1 MTHRVAQLFRLLIAD
16 LRGEWPIAVAQIIV
30 ITAVLTPLL
39 VLSGLREGVIG
50 TLIGRLDRDPAMRLI
65 TPVATGA
72 NRFDAAWFAEVA
84 AWPEVAF
91 VIPST
96 RLIAGQIDLFRPEDG
111 TAAPAANG
119 NAAPAAGKKAGELR
133 ATLVPTAPGDP
144 VTGPDAAAVATPGGV
159 VLSAKAADRLG
170 VAAGDRLTAYVERV
184 RGGRTEPLAAP
195 LRVAAVLAA
204 QTDGGTTVYASL
216 PLVEAVQ
223 DFRDGKAVPALGAA
237 QGDPAGAVADYPLF
251 RLYARSIRSVR
262 AVADALEARGVTVA
276 TRQGEIASALSLDRS
291 LRAVLLIV
299 SLLSIAGYIVAVTAG
314 QWGNLRRKRRDLA
327 ILNLA
332 GYGTGW
338 MVAFP
343 VAQAAVLAG
352 IGSLVA
358 VAGFLAAAAAIN
370 TLFQGSIAQ
379 GEAACRL
386 AAGDLLAAAAA
397 TVALSLLPAAAI
409 GLAFRRIDV
418 NEELRHV

>member
-16 LRGEWPIAVAQIIV
+16 LRGEWPIAVAQVIV

-111 TAAPAANG
+111 
-119 NAAPAAGKKAGELR
+119 NAVPAAGRKAGELR

-144 VTGPDAAAVATPGGV
+144 VTGPDAAAVATLGGV

-170 VAAGDRLTAYVERV
+170 VAPGDRLTAYVERV
-184 RGGRTEPLAAP
+184 RGGRTEPLATP

-237 QGDPAGAVADYPLF
+237 QGDPAGAGVDYPLF

-276 TRQGEIASALSLDRS
+276 TRQAEIASALSLDRS

-386 AAGDLLAAAAA
+386 AAGDLLAAGAA

>member
-16 LRGEWPIAVAQIIV
+16 LRGEWPIAIAQIIV

-96 RLIAGQIDLFRPEDG
+96 RLIAGQIDLFRSDDG
-111 TAAPAANG
+111 TAAPAAG
-119 NAAPAAGKKAGELR
+119 RKAGELR

-170 VAAGDRLTAYVERV
+170 VAPGDRLTAYVERV

-195 LRVAAVLAA
+195 LQVAAVLAA

-237 QGDPAGAVADYPLF
+237 QGDPAGPVVADYPLF

-276 TRQGEIASALSLDRS
+276 TRQAEIASALSLDHS

-386 AAGDLLAAAAA
+386 AAGDLLAAGAA

>member
-16 LRGEWPIAVAQIIV
+16 LRGEWPIAVAQVIV

-111 TAAPAANG
+111 

-170 VAAGDRLTAYVERV
+170 VAPGDRLTAYVERV

-195 LRVAAVLAA
+195 LLVAAVLAA
-204 QTDGGTTVYASL
+204 PADGGTTVYASL

-237 QGDPAGAVADYPLF
+237 QGDPAGPVVADYPLF

>member
-16 LRGEWPIAVAQIIV
+16 LRGEWPIAIAQIIV

-72 NRFDAAWFAEVA
+72 NRFDAAWFADVA

-96 RLIAGQIDLFRPEDG
+96 RLIAGQIDLFRSDDG
-111 TAAPAANG
+111 TAAPAAG
-119 NAAPAAGKKAGELR
+119 RKAGELR

-170 VAAGDRLTAYVERV
+170 VAPGDRLTAYVERV

-195 LRVAAVLAA
+195 LRVAAVMAA

-237 QGDPAGAVADYPLF
+237 LGDPAGPVVADYPLF

-276 TRQGEIASALSLDRS
+276 TRQAEIASALSLDRS

-386 AAGDLLAAAAA
+386 AAGDLLAAGAA

>member
-1 MTHRVAQLFRLLIAD
+1 MTHRVAQLFRLLLAD
-16 LRGEWPIAVAQIIV
+16 LRGEWPIAIAQIIV

-72 NRFDAAWFAEVA
+72 NRFDAAWFADVA

-96 RLIAGQIDLFRPEDG
+96 RLIAGQIDLFRSDDG
-111 TAAPAANG
+111 TAAPAAG
-119 NAAPAAGKKAGELR
+119 RKAGELR

-170 VAAGDRLTAYVERV
+170 VAPGDRLTAYVERV
-184 RGGRTEPLAAP
+184 RGGRTEPLATP

-204 QTDGGTTVYASL
+204 QTDGGTTVYAAL

-223 DFRDGKAVPALGAA
+223 DFRDGKAVPALGAE
-237 QGDPAGAVADYPLF
+237 QGDPPGPVVADYPLF

-276 TRQGEIASALSLDRS
+276 TRQAEIASALSLDRS

-386 AAGDLLAAAAA
+386 AAGDLLAAGAA